1 VGCERL
7 YAEAR
12 GQLAIERRIRIGDLP
27 SHRAGIP
34 RQGAATMPA
43 APWGVKKGVALD
55 DDPQREMQRASG
67 THERARQLK
76 VGARVDE
83 HPRVLVTE
91 PEEPE
96 LLEAPAHDALIL
108 ERELECSWWVF
119 CGRHTCSNDEVPP
132 SVVDRT

>member
-1 VGCERL
+1 
-7 YAEAR
+7 
-12 GQLAIERRIRIGDLP
+12 
-27 SHRAGIP
+27 
-34 RQGAATMPA
+34 MPA

-96 LLEAPAHDALIL
+96 LLEAPAHDALVL

-119 CGRHTCSNDEVPP
+119 CG
-132 SVVDRT
+132 